1 MDRRNFVGHC
11 AAAAVGIAGGDGMLR
26 LATAR
31 GAASATGATPKP
43 SRRLTRIGLE
53 LYSVRDA
60 MRRDPERT
68 LAAVAAMGYTEVEL
82 LWSFG
87 NFGRTPQQ
95 VRDALA
101 NTGLRARS
109 AHVTSSAI
117 LVGWERSLDLA
128 VANVL
133 AIRDGQPLA
142 HPVLSTQLVR
152 APNPGR
158 TVPFAVQIA
167 SHNTGNGGFVC
178 NVECP
183 AAAESAAAE
192 PPEPV
197 PALLSARWAQSK
209 APVGAT
215 VELAAMCLDLAG
227 QAASFEIRP
236 VDGGAAVATVSGTCG
251 DAVASATWTTP
262 KDTRIAQY
270 TFTVTA
276 GGQSAEGD
284 VLTLVKPFAATLM
297 LDELP
302 AFGVEVEL
310 ETVETGDRVRATAD
324 ADGKVAIAE
333 AAIGTWKLHLI
344 SAEDA

>member
-1 MDRRNFVGHC
+1 MRHGSTFRGFVVGDADTPPASDVTPHGQAIAKAIRAVGTAALVAAATVAGGC
-11 AAAAVGIAGGDGMLR
+11 ASFLAGEIAITGKAAVDLMGKSSGVSGTGKAGVKIDGNMVALKGSTIDVNPGGVAAAAKADATVSEVPDSDPAGGSGG
-26 LATAR
+26 
-31 GAASATGATPKP
+31 GAAGGQASAQAGGGGGGSSGGGSGPAGGGA
-43 SRRLTRIGLE
+43 
-53 LYSVRDA
+53 
-60 MRRDPERT
+60 
-68 LAAVAAMGYTEVEL
+68 
-82 LWSFG
+82 G
-87 NFGRTPQQ
+87 N
-95 VRDALA
+95 A
-101 NTGLRARS
+101 S
-109 AHVTSSAI
+109 
-117 LVGWERSLDLA
+117 
-128 VANVL
+128 
-133 AIRDGQPLA
+133 
-142 HPVLSTQLVR
+142 
-152 APNPGR
+152 PG
-158 TVPFAVQIA
+158 
-167 SHNTGNGGFVC
+167 
-178 NVECP
+178 P

-297 LDELP
+297 LDEHGASTDNP
-302 AFGVEVEL
+302 YA
-310 ETVETGDRVRATAD
+310 RS
-324 ADGKVAIAE
+324 E
-333 AAIGTWKLHLI
+333 A
-344 SAEDA
+344 